1 MHLRQPAV
9 AGRFYTDVPA
19 DLRAEV
25 ESFLKQGATLPASA
39 LAAGDAAHLAGLML
53 PHAGHVYSGRVI
65 GATLAH
71 VRLPRTVFLLCPN
84 HTGLG
89 TPLSV
94 WPAGAWQTPLGPVPV
109 DGEMARLLCEADEDF
124 SADVMGHVRE
134 HSIEVLLP
142 FLQVCAGDAPLHVV
156 PVCVGTGQAP
166 VLRTAGQRL
175 ARVLERCRSR
185 DGQRPLLLVSSDMNH
200 YEDQRTTLR
209 KDDLA
214 LDAALK
220 GDADALLATVAR
232 EGISMCGAAPL
243 ALAFLCPARLGA
255 RCGSARN
262 PGHARNVRRCFARYG
277 TRRGLRRTAYLQL
290 LKGPSKKQAKSS
302 ESLVLSLFLR
312 IVTLTQSSGLGTS
325 ILLMSFGIT
334 RLPFFFTTPT

>member
-25 ESFLKQGATLPASA
+25 ESFLKQGATLPASV

-124 SADVMGHVRE
+124 SADVMGHMRE

-220 GDADALLATVAR
+220 GDADALLAT
-232 EGISMCGAAPL
+232 
-243 ALAFLCPARLGA
+243 
-255 RCGSARN
+255 
-262 PGHARNVRRCFARYG
+262 
-277 TRRGLRRTAYLQL
+277 GLRRVFISMGGDGIFAADHAGRVHVPCFKGEMVNTTGCGDASMAAAAWAYLEGTDL
-290 LKGPSKKQAKSS
+290 IGTARAALAAGAIAM
-302 ESLVLSLFLR
+302 ESAETINPRMSAEA
-312 IVTLTQSSGLGTS
+312 LTARMGL
-325 ILLMSFGIT
+325 
-334 RLPFFFTTPT
+334 

>member
-25 ESFLKQGATLPASA
+25 ESLLKQGAALPASA
-39 LAAGDAAHLAGLML
+39 LAAGDADRLAG
-53 PHAGHVYSGRVI
+53 VI

-71 VRLPRTVFLLCPN
+71 VRLPRTVFLPCPN

-166 VLRTAGQRL
+166 VLHTAGQRL
-175 ARVLERCRSR
+175 AQVLERCRVR
-185 DGQRPLLLVSSDMNH
+185 DGRRPLLLVSSDMNH
-200 YEDQRTTLR
+200 YEDQQTTLR

-214 LDAALK
+214 LEAALR

-243 ALAFLCPARLGA
+243 ALAFYALRTWAPGA
-255 RCGSARN
+255 AVRATLVMHETSAAVSHDTEHVV
-262 PGHARNVRRCFARYG
+262 GYA
-277 TRRGLRRTAYLQL
+277 GLRIF
-290 LKGPSKKQAKSS
+290 SC
-302 ESLVLSLFLR
+302 
-312 IVTLTQSSGLGTS
+312 
-325 ILLMSFGIT
+325 
-334 RLPFFFTTPT
+334 

>member
-1 MHLRQPAV
+1 
-9 AGRFYTDVPA
+9 
-19 DLRAEV
+19 
-25 ESFLKQGATLPASA
+25 
-39 LAAGDAAHLAGLML
+39 
-53 PHAGHVYSGRVI
+53 
-65 GATLAH
+65 
-71 VRLPRTVFLLCPN
+71 
-84 HTGLG
+84 
-89 TPLSV
+89 
-94 WPAGAWQTPLGPVPV
+94 
-109 DGEMARLLCEADEDF
+109 MARLLCETDEDF

-200 YEDQRTTLR
+200 YEDQQTTLR

-243 ALAFLCPARLGA
+243 ALAFYALHAWAPDAAVRATLVMHET
-255 RCGSARN
+255 SAAVSHDTEHVV
-262 PGHARNVRRCFARYG
+262 GYA
-277 TRRGLRRTAYLQL
+277 GLRIF
-290 LKGPSKKQAKSS
+290 SC
-302 ESLVLSLFLR
+302 
-312 IVTLTQSSGLGTS
+312 
-325 ILLMSFGIT
+325 
-334 RLPFFFTTPT
+334 

>member
-1 MHLRQPAV
+1 
-9 AGRFYTDVPA
+9 
-19 DLRAEV
+19 
-25 ESFLKQGATLPASA
+25 
-39 LAAGDAAHLAGLML
+39 ML

-220 GDADALLATVAR
+220 GDADALLATGLHRVFISLGSQGVYAASH
-232 EGISMCGAAPL
+232 EGALLLPCRPAEPVNATGAGDAFMAGL
-243 ALAFLCPARLGA
+243 AWAYLEGTDLKGTALAGASAGAIAIEGAGTINPTLCAAALRARM
-255 RCGSARN
+255 N
-262 PGHARNVRRCFARYG
+262 
-277 TRRGLRRTAYLQL
+277 Q
-290 LKGPSKKQAKSS
+290 
-302 ESLVLSLFLR
+302 
-312 IVTLTQSSGLGTS
+312 
-325 ILLMSFGIT
+325 
-334 RLPFFFTTPT
+334 

>member
-25 ESFLKQGATLPASA
+25 ESFLKQGAALPASA

-200 YEDQRTTLR
+200 YEDQRITLR

-243 ALAFLCPARLGA
+243 ALAFYALHAWSPDAAVRATLVMHET
-255 RCGSARN
+255 SAAVSHDT
-262 PGHARNVRRCFARYG
+262 GHVVGYA
-277 TRRGLRRTAYLQL
+277 GLRIF
-290 LKGPSKKQAKSS
+290 SC
-302 ESLVLSLFLR
+302 
-312 IVTLTQSSGLGTS
+312 
-325 ILLMSFGIT
+325 
-334 RLPFFFTTPT
+334 

>member
-25 ESFLKQGATLPASA
+25 ESFLKQGAALPASA

-200 YEDQRTTLR
+200 YEDQQTTLR

-214 LDAALK
+214 LDAAL
-220 GDADALLATVAR
+220 
-232 EGISMCGAAPL
+232 
-243 ALAFLCPARLGA
+243 
-255 RCGSARN
+255 
-262 PGHARNVRRCFARYG
+262 
-277 TRRGLRRTAYLQL
+277 
-290 LKGPSKKQAKSS
+290 
-302 ESLVLSLFLR
+302 
-312 IVTLTQSSGLGTS
+312 
-325 ILLMSFGIT
+325 
-334 RLPFFFTTPT
+334 

>member
-25 ESFLKQGATLPASA
+25 ESFLKQGTALPASA

-175 ARVLERCRSR
+175 ARVLERCRDR

-200 YEDQRTTLR
+200 YEDQQTTLR

-214 LDAALK
+214 LEAAFK

-232 EGISMCGAAPL
+232 AGISMCGAAPL
-243 ALAFLCPARLGA
+243 ALAFYALHAWTPDATVRASLVMHET
-255 RCGSARN
+255 SAAVSHDTEHVV
-262 PGHARNVRRCFARYG
+262 GYA
-277 TRRGLRRTAYLQL
+277 GLRIF
-290 LKGPSKKQAKSS
+290 SC
-302 ESLVLSLFLR
+302 
-312 IVTLTQSSGLGTS
+312 
-325 ILLMSFGIT
+325 
-334 RLPFFFTTPT
+334 

>member
-25 ESFLKQGATLPASA
+25 ESFLKQGAALPASA
-39 LAAGDAAHLAGLML
+39 LAAGDADRLAGLML

-84 HTGLG
+84 
-89 TPLSV
+89 
-94 WPAGAWQTPLGPVPV
+94 PAGAWQTPLGPVPV

-166 VLRTAGQRL
+166 VLHTAGQRL
-175 ARVLERCRSR
+175 AQVLERCRVR
-185 DGQRPLLLVSSDMNH
+185 DGRRPLLLVSSDMNH
-200 YEDQRTTLR
+200 YEDQQTTLR

-214 LDAALK
+214 LEAALR

-243 ALAFLCPARLGA
+243 ALAFYALRTWAPGA
-255 RCGSARN
+255 AVRATLVMHETSAAVSHDTEHVV
-262 PGHARNVRRCFARYG
+262 GYA
-277 TRRGLRRTAYLQL
+277 GLRIF
-290 LKGPSKKQAKSS
+290 SC
-302 ESLVLSLFLR
+302 
-312 IVTLTQSSGLGTS
+312 
-325 ILLMSFGIT
+325 
-334 RLPFFFTTPT
+334 

>member
-25 ESFLKQGATLPASA
+25 ESFLKQGAALPASA

-200 YEDQRTTLR
+200 YEDQQTTLR

-220 GDADALLATVAR
+220 GDADALLATVQMPSGIPVATVALNGAKNAAVLAAQMLAIHDAR
-232 EGISMCGAAPL
+232 IAALL
-243 ALAFLCPARLGA
+243 AEDREKMAR
-255 RCGSARN
+255 
-262 PGHARNVRRCFARYG
+262 
-277 TRRGLRRTAYLQL
+277 
-290 LKGPSKKQAKSS
+290 
-302 ESLVLSLFLR
+302 
-312 IVTLTQSSGLGTS
+312 S
-325 ILLMSFGIT
+325 IAEKDAAIRAEAAAL
-334 RLPFFFTTPT
+334 